1 LIAIT
6 VAHRYCDIVKL
17 FVKNYNTNIN
27 SVEYYSLYTALRQ
40 QQSWQYLLNLK
51 ADINYIRENK
61 TFLINIIQF
70 ASYLLSEIEK
80 LASTAD
86 IDINKRDNIY
96 KSLLVA
102 ATQNRNSD
110 AVTILLNYKVDI
122 YKNFS
127 LSDTI

>member
-1 LIAIT
+1 MSLI
-6 VAHRYCDIVKL
+6 D
-17 FVKNYNTNIN
+17 
-27 SVEYYSLYTALRQ
+27 
-40 QQSWQYLLNLK
+40 
-51 ADINYIRENK
+51 
-61 TFLINIIQF
+61 IIQF

>member
-1 LIAIT
+1 
-6 VAHRYCDIVKL
+6 
-17 FVKNYNTNIN
+17 
-27 SVEYYSLYTALRQ
+27 
-40 QQSWQYLLNLK
+40 LLDLE

-61 TFLINIIQF
+61 MSLIDIIQF

>member
-1 LIAIT
+1 MIAIT

-80 LASTAD
+80 LTSTTS
-86 IDINKRDNIY
+86 IDINKRDNVN
-96 KSLLVA
+96 KSPLVA
-102 ATQNRNSD
+102 ATQNRNGD
-110 AVTILLNYKVDI
+110 AATILLNYRADI
-122 YKNFS
+122 HKSFS
-127 LSDTI
+127 LSDAI